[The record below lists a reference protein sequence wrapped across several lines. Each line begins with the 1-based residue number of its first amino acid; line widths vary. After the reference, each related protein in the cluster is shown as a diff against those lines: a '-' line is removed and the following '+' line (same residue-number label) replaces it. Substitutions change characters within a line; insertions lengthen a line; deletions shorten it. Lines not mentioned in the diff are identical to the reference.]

1 MKSYWGLKLKTESAL
16 ISLRPNI
23 HLGMKMGREDVE
35 IKRYEPFSGGYYRK
49 NLSPK
54 AKVEL
59 EVVKLC
65 V

>member
-1 MKSYWGLKLKTESAL
+1 MKTESAL
-16 ISLRPNI
+16 ISPRPNI

-54 AKVEL
+54 GKWSW
-59 EVVKLC
+59 KL
-65 V
+65 